1 MTRQIQ
7 LTAAEHSSPITVAQK
22 SQYGIAEYLEVCGSL
37 LGYFLHGETQQT
49 FAPPL

>member
-7 LTAAEHSSPITVAQK
+7 LTAAEHPITSAQK

-37 LGYFLHGETQQT
+37 LGYFLHGETEQT